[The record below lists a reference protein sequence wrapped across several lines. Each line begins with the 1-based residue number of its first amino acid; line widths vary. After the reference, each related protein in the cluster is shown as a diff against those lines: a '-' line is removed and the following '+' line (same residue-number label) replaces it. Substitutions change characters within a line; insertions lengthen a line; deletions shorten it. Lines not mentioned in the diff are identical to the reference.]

1 MESSTSTDKDTV
13 SPKVTELSSSS
24 VAQKTEPEDSLVSS
38 PEAIS
43 SKKKGA
49 STEALLAYTMTPVQ
63 ATPQEKEENFK
74 PQSKFNNMS
83 YFIKFKVPKS
93 ENLIEDCSCCLN
105 GPIILYG
112 RLYIS
117 QNYMCFASSSTT
129 KIFGTD
135 TKEVIKLKH
144 VLRIKKR
151 QKYVSGIEVL
161 LENGDQFL
169 FSSFLNKG
177 KTYSTLKKAWKN
189 CVKSKYGNLSTSA
202 SLASPTASMSS
213 SFSSSTSSLP
223 VPKSS
228 FTPGEN
234 ESVPVQQKTPEGEE
248 EEKLAMDPVGSASDA
263 NSKDE
268 TVAGTTSA
276 VSSSSSSSGN
286 ATGKDEGANGSDDDR
301 DADDEFKTIPSMYT
315 QNNEE
320 RAGFL
325 SDSTMVEVMAPTKI
339 PYSPLVFFYVFF
351 SDHAHE
357 FEIQQPLIRKDL
369 SIEPWKV
376 DNENGGVTVREMRYN
391 LALTTLKLPMGP
403 SESRVIDKYRYVLTN
418 DTCMVQR
425 ATVSID
431 IPYGDYFRTESQW
444 TVTTQ
449 GNNEYYLSGK
459 ATTTWYKKSMLK
471 GTIESVTIKQLK
483 EQFQVWL
490 KSALDYAEKK
500 KDLIDKLNKYI
511 EKTKA
516 DGIPQSAENGAKKK
530 KAHKQSSSKSS
541 KHKRQKSSKSLTQN
555 VASAQPSKSQQ
566 QVQMQQNVQSSG
578 GGGIMDVVYDFID
591 DLKAIHPV
599 VLAVFILSLVIFVY
613 RINRLDSKI
622 SALDMLVNAGSG
634 NGLSE
639 TDAKTDTT
647 N

>member
-1 MESSTSTDKDTV
+1 MESSTSTDKGTV

-24 VAQKTEPEDSLVSS
+24 VTQKTEPEDSLMSS

-49 STEALLAYTMTPVQ
+49 STESLLAYSMTPVQ
-63 ATPQEKEENFK
+63 AISQEKEENFK

-177 KTYSTLKKAWKN
+177 KTYSTLKKAWRN

-228 FTPGEN
+228 FTPAEN
-234 ESVPVQQKTPEGEE
+234 ESVSTQQKTSEGE
-248 EEKLAMDPVGSASDA
+248 EEKLAVDSVGSAPDT

-268 TVAGTTSA
+268 PVAGTASA
-276 VSSSSSSSGN
+276 ASSSSSSGN
-286 ATGKDEGANGSDDDR
+286 ATGKDEGPNGSDDDR
-301 DADDEFKTIPSMYT
+301 DVDDEFKTIPSMYT

-325 SDSTMVEVMAPTKI
+325 SDNTMVEVMAPTKI

-449 GNNEYYLSGK
+449 GNEYYLSGK
-459 ATTTWYKKSMLK
+459 ATTNWYKKSMLR

-516 DGIPQSAENGAKKK
+516 DGIPQSAENSTKKK
-530 KAHKQSSSKSS
+530 KTHKQSSSKSS
-541 KHKRQKSSKSLTQN
+541 KHKRQKSSKSLAQN
-555 VASAQPSKSQQ
+555 VASTQPSKSQQ
-566 QVQMQQNVQSSG
+566 LAQVQQSVQSS

-599 VLAVFILSLVIFVY
+599 VLAVFVLSLVIFIY

-622 SALDMLVNAGSG
+622 SALDILVNTGSG

-639 TDAKTDTT
+639 TGAKTDTT